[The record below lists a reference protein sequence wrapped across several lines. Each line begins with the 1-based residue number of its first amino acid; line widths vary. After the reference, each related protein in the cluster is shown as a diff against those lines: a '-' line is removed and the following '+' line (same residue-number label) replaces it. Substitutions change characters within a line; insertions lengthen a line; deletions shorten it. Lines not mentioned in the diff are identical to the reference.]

1 MIREWPLVVPQE
13 WRNASPPIDTAG
25 FAAYESGKAPSGV
38 LTVEGEWAG
47 MRRMSRGADAGPT
60 GLPWVDS
67 NGWKIR
73 LLAMQNPGR
82 AIWMESKAPE
92 ANEVIR
98 FERYLVGVAD
108 AGAHGGRWVIK
119 PDGNFRKAMASGDG
133 AARKN
138 WERLKAA
145 ARFFEERAALCG
157 LPARAV
163 TAIVSDFAGENEV
176 FSQEIL
182 NLAAR
187 QHLPCLPLDK
197 GKLAALP
204 AGLKAVVYADAQAP
218 PPQVRAALAKFVEA
232 GGLLMTTAAWGKPAG
247 AALADTPT
255 IRYAVHAV
263 GKGRI
268 AVPQGEDSGDPY
280 LAAADAQVLLSHRND
295 VARLWNGGPMGVYP
309 TGDARRSVV
318 HLINYMG
325 RPPADPVSLWIQG
338 DFQSVT
344 LHGFEFGE
352 SKKLPLIRRRNG
364 VEVHLPP
371 IAIYAAVEAIA

>member
-1 MIREWPLVVPQE
+1 MVLPREW
-13 WRNASPPIDTAG
+13 RSASPPIDTAG
-25 FAAYESGKAPSGV
+25 FAAYESGKSPSGV
-38 LTVEGEWAG
+38 LIAEGEWAG
-47 MRRMSRGADAGPT
+47 MRRMSRGADSGPT

-82 AIWMESKAPE
+82 TVWVESKEPE
-92 ANEVIR
+92 QTEVIR

-108 AGAHGGRWVIK
+108 AGSHGGRWVIK
-119 PDGNFRKAMASGDG
+119 PDANFRKLMTSGDG
-133 AARKN
+133 MARKN
-138 WERLKAA
+138 WERLRGAVL
-145 ARFFEERAALCG
+145 FFEHRASLCA

-163 TAIVSDFAGENEV
+163 TAIVSDFAGANEV

-187 QHLPCLPLDK
+187 QHLPCIPLDK
-197 GKLAALP
+197 SKLVVLP
-204 AGLKAVVYADAQAP
+204 AGLKAVVYADEQTPSA
-218 PPQVRAALAKFVEA
+218 QVRALLGKFVEV

-247 AALADTPT
+247 PVLPDTPT
-255 IRYAVHAV
+255 VRYVIHSA

-268 AVPQGEDSGDPY
+268 AVPQGEEAGDPF

-295 VARLWNGGPMGVYP
+295 VARLWNGGPMGLYP
-309 TGDARRSVV
+309 TGDGRRSVV
-318 HLINYMG
+318 HLVNYMG

-338 DFQSVT
+338 DFRSVT

-352 SKKLPLIRRRNG
+352 SKKLTLIRQRNG

-371 IAIYAAVEAIA
+371 IAIYAAVEATA

>member
-1 MIREWPLVVPQE
+1 MVLPQE

-25 FAAYESGKAPSGV
+25 FAAYESAKIPSGV
-38 LTVEGEWAG
+38 LIAEGEWAG
-47 MRRMSRGADAGPT
+47 MRRMSRGADSGPT

-82 AIWMESKAPE
+82 TVWVESKEPE
-92 ANEVIR
+92 QNEIIR

-108 AGAHGGRWVIK
+108 AASHGGRWVIK
-119 PDGNFRKAMASGDG
+119 ADANFRKAMASGDG
-133 AARKN
+133 VARKN
-138 WERLKAA
+138 WERLRRAV
-145 ARFFEERAALCG
+145 RFFEERSALSA

-163 TAIVSDFAGENEV
+163 TAIVSDFAGANEV

-187 QHLPCLPLDK
+187 QHLPCIPLDK
-197 GKLAALP
+197 GKLTALP
-204 AGLKAVVYADAQAP
+204 PELKAVVYADDQAP
-218 PPQVRAALAKFVEA
+218 SAQVRAVLGKFVEA

-247 AALADTPT
+247 PALADTPT
-255 IRYAVHAV
+255 IRYAIHTV

-268 AVPQGEDSGDPY
+268 AAPQGEESGDPY

-295 VARLWNGGPMGVYP
+295 VARLWNGGPMGLYP
-309 TGDARRSVV
+309 TGDGRRCVV
-318 HLINYMG
+318 HLVNYMG
-325 RPPADPVSLWIQG
+325 RPPADPVSLWVQG

-344 LHGFEFGE
+344 LHGFDFGE